1 MSGCDKLIEKMTHKR
16 KQGFTLVELLVVI
29 GIIGLLAGMLMPSLA
44 QAKRKAN
51 SIKCLNNLRQ
61 LSLSGTMYASDHDD
75 EFPRRARLTNSWIF
89 ALQPYYKDQ
98 KILKCPSD
106 AFLEWRSYL
115 VNGWNDY
122 WQFTLSDADYRRV
135 LNYVYPHG
143 MKQSAV
149 PLPSDTILFGE
160 KRTGSGHV
168 HMDFG
173 QKNGNDRQ
181 EVAQN
186 MHRYQ
191 GSTSGGSNFAF
202 VDGSVRL
209 LPYLGSIKPVNLWAV
224 TDQWRNAPVQL
235 P

>member
-1 MSGCDKLIEKMTHKR
+1 
-16 KQGFTLVELLVVI
+16 
-29 GIIGLLAGMLMPSLA
+29 
-44 QAKRKAN
+44 
-51 SIKCLNNLRQ
+51 
-61 LSLSGTMYASDHDD
+61 
-75 EFPRRARLTNSWIF
+75 
-89 ALQPYYKDQ
+89 LQPYYKDP

-106 AFLEWRSYL
+106 GLFEWRSYL
-115 VNGWNDY
+115 INGWNDY
-122 WQFTLSDADYRRV
+122 WQFHLSEADYQSV
-135 LNYVYPHG
+135 TNYTYPHG

-160 KRTGSGHV
+160 KRPKSGHV

-173 QKNGNDRQ
+173 QKNGNDRE

-186 MHRYQ
+186 MH
-191 GSTSGGSNFAF
+191 GSGSNFAF

-209 LPYLGSIKPVNLWAV
+209 LPSFGSLKPVNLWAV

>member
-1 MSGCDKLIEKMTHKR
+1 MMR
-16 KQGFTLVELLVVI
+16 KTNRGFTLIELLVVI
-29 GIIGLLAGMLMPSLA
+29 GIIGLLAGMLMPALA

-51 SIKCLNNLRQ
+51 SIKCLNNIRQ
-61 LSLSGTMYASDHDD
+61 LSLSATLYATDHDD
-75 EFPRRARLTNSWIF
+75 EFPRRMHLTNSWVA
-89 ALQPYYKDQ
+89 ALQPYYKDP
-98 KILKCPSD
+98 KVLKCPSD
-106 AFLEWRSYL
+106 GWLEWRSYMI
-115 VNGWNDY
+115 NGWNDF
-122 WQFTLSDADYRRV
+122 WQFHLSDGDYQQV
-135 LNYVYPHG
+135 MTYLYPHG

-160 KRTGSGHV
+160 KRPTSGHV

-173 QKNGNDRQ
+173 QKNGNDKQ

-186 MHRYQ
+186 MHAVP
-191 GSTSGGSNFAF
+191 GSTGGGSNFAF

-209 LPYLGSIKPVNLWAV
+209 LPYLGSVKPVNLWAV

>member
-1 MSGCDKLIEKMTHKR
+1 MR
-16 KQGFTLVELLVVI
+16 KTNRGFTLVELLVVI

-51 SIKCLNNLRQ
+51 SIKCLNNIRQ
-61 LSLSGTMYASDHDD
+61 LSLSATLYAGDHED
-75 EFPRRARLTNSWIF
+75 EYPRRMHLTNSWLF
-89 ALQPYYKDQ
+89 ALQPYYKDI

-106 AFLEWRSYL
+106 RFLEWRSYL
-115 VNGWNDY
+115 MNGWNDY
-122 WQFTLSDADYRRV
+122 WQFKLSDAEYRRV
-135 LNYVYPHG
+135 MNYTYTHG

-149 PLPSDTILFGE
+149 PLLSETILLGE
-160 KRTGSGHV
+160 KRTGSYHV

-173 QKNGNDRQ
+173 QKNGNDRE
-181 EVAQN
+181 EVSQN
-186 MHRYQ
+186 MHRYA

-209 LPYLGSIKPVNLWAV
+209 LPYLGSVKPVNLWAV